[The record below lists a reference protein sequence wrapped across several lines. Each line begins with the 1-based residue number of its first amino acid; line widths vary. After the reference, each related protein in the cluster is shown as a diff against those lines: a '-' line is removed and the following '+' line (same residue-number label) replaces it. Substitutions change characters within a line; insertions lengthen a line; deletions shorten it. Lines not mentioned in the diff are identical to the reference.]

1 MQIQLVYDCFG
12 GGWLQKSSITFL
24 CRFLILGV
32 FETGN
37 GVCFFG
43 YVAFNQFWYTPF
55 LRALQDAN
63 LSGMCCLSVCFGE
76 TDRVSFKLVG
86 IATWNSTLVRFPRRE
101 ARIVDGPQESV
112 TNSGMAHATSE
123 KNG

>member
-1 MQIQLVYDCFG
+1 M
-12 GGWLQKSSITFL
+12 
-24 CRFLILGV
+24 
-32 FETGN
+32 
-37 GVCFFG
+37 FFG

-55 LRALQDAN
+55 LRALQVAN

-76 TDRVSFKLVG
+76 TDRVSFKLAG
-86 IATWNSTLVRFPRRE
+86 IATWNSTLVHFPRRE

-123 KNG
+123 KNGLRPRLVPKKFCTVRHIESFDIYMNY

>member
-1 MQIQLVYDCFG
+1 M
-12 GGWLQKSSITFL
+12 
-24 CRFLILGV
+24 
-32 FETGN
+32 
-37 GVCFFG
+37 FFG

-55 LRALQDAN
+55 LRALQVAN

-76 TDRVSFKLVG
+76 TDRVSFKLAG
-86 IATWNSTLVRFPRRE
+86 IATWNSTLVHFPRRE

-123 KNG
+123 KNGLRPRLNSQKLLYSPSHRIV